1 MVVTQF
7 TIVTTNLQANVAESL
22 KLGVII
28 AINVSTK
35 PKSPSI
41 RGWLFLI
48 SCMKIKPIF
57 YYSIFFIG
65 FSCNSPSSED
75 QLQITLN
82 DISLFDKENL
92 TIQKIIPL
100 ETRSENLMGTD
111 IRVKFDEKTF
121 YLMDEGNKDGIHRF
135 NKNGEYLGIVAPVGN
150 GPDFLPKMDDFFIN
164 SDGSVEVLS
173 GIGDQAK
180 VYHIS
185 EAGEISTVFETGYL
199 ASSFTKL
206 PSGEYLLYGS
216 YNLPFTQFR
225 LVKANSEGKVISS
238 FLDNTYKN
246 KLLPMTER
254 NFFKNGNDL
263 HIIESFQPYVYNFHN
278 DTLEK
283 VIEMDFGTYS
293 IPDYFWQEDIMNSF
307 GKMSE
312 TGFANLHGF
321 FEDEQLILLSVHLQ
335 KPEGIFKELIFIDK
349 STDKVQKLSTNLNDD
364 MLYHF
369 PIGIEDGEVMF
380 LTYRSVILN
389 GLPKDQLDL
398 IQSEIP
404 EKDFDYP
411 VILKTK
417 IQLDE

>member
-1 MVVTQF
+1 MK
-7 TIVTTNLQANVAESL
+7 TNNFLFSVISFIFCLSCTVSDDSEIEKLVLNELDILQ
-22 KLGVII
+22 
-28 AINVSTK
+28 
-35 PKSPSI
+35 KS
-41 RGWLFLI
+41 
-48 SCMKIKPIF
+48 
-57 YYSIFFIG
+57 
-65 FSCNSPSSED
+65 E
-75 QLQITLN
+75 LN
-82 DISLFDKENL
+82 
-92 TIQKIIPL
+92 IQKITPL
-100 ETRSENLMGTD
+100 ETSMENLMGID
-111 IRVKFDEKTF
+111 IRVKFDQSSF
-121 YLMDEGNKDGIHRF
+121 FLMDENSKNVIHHFDR
-135 NKNGEYLGIVAPVGN
+135 KGAYLGSVAQVGD
-150 GPDFLPKMDDFFIN
+150 GPNYLSDLDDFLIN
-164 SDGSVEVLS
+164 PEGKIEVLS
-173 GIGDQAK
+173 AIGDQAR
-180 VYHIS
+180 VYEVS
-185 EAGEISTVFETGYL
+185 ASGEIIPVFKTDYL

-335 KPEGIFKELIFIDK
+335 KPESIFKELIFIDK

-364 MLYHF
+364 MLYHY

-380 LTYRSVILN
+380 LTYRSVILT

-417 IQLDE
+417 IQFDE

>member
-1 MVVTQF
+1 MTVV
-7 TIVTTNLQANVAESL
+7 VDM
-22 KLGVII
+22 KLGVLIVKD
-28 AINVSTK
+28 INNLIKKLPTPSK
-35 PKSPSI
+35 GGQLYLAQQKSMKTNNFLFSVISFIFCLSCTGSDDSEIEKLVLNELDILQKSELNI
-41 RGWLFLI
+41 R
-48 SCMKIKPIF
+48 KI
-57 YYSIFFIG
+57 
-65 FSCNSPSSED
+65 
-75 QLQITLN
+75 T
-82 DISLFDKENL
+82 
-92 TIQKIIPL
+92 PL
-100 ETRSENLMGTD
+100 ETSMENLMGID
-111 IRVKFDEKTF
+111 IRVKFDQSSF
-121 YLMDEGNKDGIHRF
+121 FLMDENSKNVIHHFDR
-135 NKNGEYLGIVAPVGN
+135 KGAYLGSVAQVGDSPN
-150 GPDFLPKMDDFFIN
+150 YLSDLDDFLIN
-164 SDGSVEVLS
+164 SEGKIEVLS
-173 GIGDQAK
+173 AIGDQAR
-180 VYHIS
+180 VYEVS
-185 EAGEISTVFETGYL
+185 ASGEIIPVFKTDYL

-283 VIEMDFGTYS
+283 VIEMDFGPYS
-293 IPDYFWQEDIMNSF
+293 IPGYFWEEDIMESF

-312 TGFANLHGF
+312 TGFANLHGV
-321 FEDEQLILLSVHLQ
+321 FEDEELMLISIHLQ
-335 KPEGIFKELIFIDK
+335 KPEGVFKELVFIDK
-349 STDKVQKLSTNLNDD
+349 SNDQVRKLSTNLNDD
-364 MLYHF
+364 MLYHY
-369 PIGIEDGEVMF
+369 PIGIEDGEFMF

-417 IQLDE
+417 IQFDE